1 MQIRQSILSLLAA
14 AASAGAGQD
23 AVLDFLGPEHAETP
37 AYTVIE
43 DADGTPV
50 VLAVGG
56 CSHDNPAMRK
66 HYLRYKAGQESIRD
80 FPYLAE
86 LVGFFECDGNVP
98 EEVFRELIA
107 AGAEVDAVDRY
118 GLTALQK
125 MVDHGLRPGLVELM
139 IRAGADVNRP
149 YPADEWGYRKT
160 CLHVAVEGHSGTEA
174 AERCRLLVEAGAD
187 INAVTRGETPL
198 DCAVATWRSGKRE
211 ILPAVFYLLNHG
223 AKLAKEP
230 PLPPIYHEMAKGNVE
245 GVKRL
250 LAQRPLHELE
260 ANAQAALL
268 IGDAAYIGNVEI
280 CAALLAAGAEVNTV
294 YYDQKTP
301 LHIAAGEGNLELCRL
316 LLRSG
321 AAVNAQEYSRTAL
334 DIVEHWAPEETRAA
348 LIHLLRAAGGKRH
361 SELQPG
367 S

>member
-23 AVLDFLGPEHAETP
+23 AVLDFLGPEHDETP

-50 VLAVGG
+50 VLAAVGG

-86 LVGFFECDGNVP
+86 LADFFECDGDVP

-107 AGAEVDAVDRY
+107 AGAEVDAVDCN

-125 MVDHGLRPGLVELM
+125 MVDHGSLVELM

-149 YPADEWGYRKT
+149 YPADEWGFRKT
-160 CLHVAVEGHSGTEA
+160 CLHVVVERLSGTEA
-174 AERCRLLVEAGAD
+174 AECCRLLVEAGAD

-198 DCAVATWRSGKRE
+198 DRAVATWRSGKRE
-211 ILPAVFYLLNHG
+211 ILPAVFYLMNHG
-223 AKLAKEP
+223 AKLAQEP

-250 LAQRPLHELE
+250 LAQRPLRELE
-260 ANAQAALL
+260 ADAQAALL

-280 CAALLAAGAEVNTV
+280 CAALLATGAEVNMV
-294 YYDQKTP
+294 YHDQKTP

-334 DIVEHWAPEETRAA
+334 DIVEYWAPEETRAA

-361 SELQPG
+361 SEMQPE
-367 S
+367 SP

>member
-23 AVLDFLGPEHAETP
+23 AVLDFLGPEHDETP
-37 AYTVIE
+37 AFTE
-43 DADGTPV
+43 TEAADGTPV
-50 VLAVGG
+50 VLWEGG
-56 CSHDNPAMRK
+56 CSHGNPAMRK

-86 LVGFFECDGNVP
+86 LADFFECDGDVP

-107 AGAEVDAVDRY
+107 AGAEVDAVDCN

-125 MVDHGLRPGLVELM
+125 MVDHGSLVELM

-149 YPADEWGYRKT
+149 YPADEWGYRTT
-160 CLHVAVEGHSGTEA
+160 CLHVVVERLSGTEA
-174 AERCRLLVEAGAD
+174 AECCRLLVEAGAD

-211 ILPAVFYLLNHG
+211 ILPAVFYLMNHG

-250 LAQRPLHELE
+250 LAQRPLRELE
-260 ANAQAALL
+260 ADAQAALL

-280 CAALLAAGAEVNTV
+280 CAALLAAGAEVNMV
-294 YYDQKTP
+294 YHDQKTP

-334 DIVEHWAPEETRAA
+334 DIVEYWAPEETRAA

-361 SELQPG
+361 SEMQPE
-367 S
+367 SP